1 MLLRLALGSLTT
13 ALLVLVPGGPAAA
26 VAGCEDLLLVP
37 RGGTAVRATVPAS
50 LGLVAL
56 PADAFAAVRGD
67 ESAAVQARRLAPS
80 EVAVSIL
87 LARSA
92 GTTKQELA
100 AGQGAA
106 LELLVGLPAGVR
118 ISLVVGGDPST
129 QLSALSADRAAAIEL
144 LSRLN
149 LGATDSAAGSLA
161 LQQLPA
167 QTSNHL
173 VVFTDGRSPV
183 ATPPRVGTQVHRLN
197 YGSGPALPAL
207 AGCPSGPVA
216 LLPATDAVVRRVQG
230 TYELRVPDGFTE
242 IRLSAGQVGL
252 SAELATAP
260 APEPPAGPGTPS
272 PTVGGDLPGPV
283 LIATALGLLV
293 VAAVLLVRRR
303 RNVGVDE
310 PVTAAPLPSNLVA
323 PPVTQRAEPPAPATT
338 APVSVDATPPPVPAT
353 PPPVPARQRPAPAT
367 TRPVPLE
374 PRPVPKPA
382 RPQPAAARA
391 VPVTPPPGPAGR
403 RPVTGTRGSEPAR
416 PQPAAARAVPAPV
429 SAPRPLSVTPAS
441 RPLGDPAASQA
452 PVLQQLADQLE
463 AEQPPADALRAL
475 AAVAPPRTGKQLL
488 QAAQAV
494 DGGAQLAEALDA
506 AAPPRRS
513 GARSIRSEL
522 AKAAWALRLA
532 RSTGAHPWMLLRAGA
547 EGSAARE
554 DARRAAASAAVV
566 AWAMRACALLLVPAV
581 VGVRL
586 LGGGSHRGSW
596 LLAALVLAAVGAVWV
611 WASTTPPYSP
621 SPLRWRPG
629 APVDPAPGEVLE
641 DAALWAVL
649 LGDVEQAVSAVM
661 AEPHSE
667 QGRDVVR
674 EVGRRVD
681 AGACA
686 PQALHQLA
694 DEAWGRVAAERPRLM
709 TAPLPAVMLCLAPA
723 AVLAVLA

>member
-1 MLLRLALGSLTT
+1 MRLRLALGSLAT

-37 RGGTAVRATVPAS
+37 RGGSAVRATVPAS

-67 ESAAVQARRLAPS
+67 DSAAVQARRLAPS

-87 LARSA
+87 LASSA
-92 GTTKQELA
+92 GTTKEELA
-100 AGQGAA
+100 AAQGAA

-118 ISLVVGGDPST
+118 TSLVVGGDPST
-129 QLSALSADRAAAIEL
+129 QLSPLSADRAAALQL
-144 LSRLN
+144 LSRVN

-183 ATPPRVGTQVHRLN
+183 ATPPRAGTQVHRLT
-197 YGSGPALPAL
+197 YGSGPALPAR

-252 SAELATAP
+252 SAELAPARARAP
-260 APEPPAGPGTPS
+260 APAQAPAPAPATPGTPS
-272 PTVGGDLPGPV
+272 PTEGGGVPGPV

-293 VAAVLLVRRR
+293 GAAVLLVRRR

-310 PVTAAPLPSNLVA
+310 PVPAAPLPSNLVV
-323 PPVTQRAEPPAPATT
+323 PPVTQRAEPPAPTT
-338 APVSVDATPPPVPAT
+338 TRPVSVDAPRTPVPAT
-353 PPPVPARQRPAPAT
+353 PPPAPTRQRQVRASSPPVPVTPQPVPASPRARKRPAPAT
-367 TRPVPLE
+367 TRPVE
-374 PRPVPKPA
+374 PRPVPAPA
-382 RPQPAAARA
+382 RPQP
-391 VPVTPPPGPAGR
+391 
-403 RPVTGTRGSEPAR
+403 S
-416 PQPAAARAVPAPV
+416 AARAVPAPV

-441 RPLGDPAASQA
+441 RPLGDPASSQA
-452 PVLQQLADQLE
+452 PVLQQLADALE
-463 AEQPPADALRAL
+463 AERPPADALRAL

-488 QAAQAV
+488 QAARAV

-522 AKAAWALRLA
+522 AKAAWVLRLA

-554 DARRAAASAAVV
+554 DARRAAAGAAVV

-581 VGVRL
+581 VGVRF
-586 LGGGSHRGSW
+586 LGGGPYRGSW

-641 DAALWAVL
+641 DAALWAAL

-661 AEPHSE
+661 VEPHSK
-667 QGRDVVR
+667 QGQDVVR
-674 EVGRRVD
+674 EAGRRVD

-709 TAPLPAVMLCLAPA
+709 TAPLPALMLCLAPA